1 MRRDN
6 LFRYLPSLIFV
17 MTLTLMGSTAFAY
30 KPDDADALKNL
41 DTGKVVWDI
50 NMVEPRKMSLYL
62 NVIRE
67 TYDDL
72 VRQKIMPEMLFA
84 FRGHSVK
91 LLSEDREKFPLEE
104 HTYLDQVH
112 DLLTELAKRPGV
124 KMEAC
129 SVAARLFEVD
139 SKTYLPAIKPVGNT
153 FVSLIG
159 YQTKGFA
166 IIPIY

>member
-1 MRRDN
+1 MRRSN
-6 LFRYLPSLIFV
+6 LFRYLPTLIFV
-17 MTLTLMGSTAFAY
+17 MALVLMGPTALAS
-30 KPDDADALKNL
+30 KPDDADALNNL

-50 NMVEPRKMSLYL
+50 NMVEPKKMSLYL

-72 VRQKIMPEMLFA
+72 VRQEIVPEMLFA

-91 LLSEDREKFPLEE
+91 LVSEDRDKFPLAE
-104 HTYLDQVH
+104 HMYLDQVH
-112 DLLTELAKRPGV
+112 DLLMDLAKRPGV

-129 SVAARLFEVD
+129 SVAARLFDVD
-139 SKTYLPAIKPVGNT
+139 SKTYLPGIKPVGNT

-159 YQTKGFA
+159 YQAKGFA
-166 IIPIY
+166 VIPIY